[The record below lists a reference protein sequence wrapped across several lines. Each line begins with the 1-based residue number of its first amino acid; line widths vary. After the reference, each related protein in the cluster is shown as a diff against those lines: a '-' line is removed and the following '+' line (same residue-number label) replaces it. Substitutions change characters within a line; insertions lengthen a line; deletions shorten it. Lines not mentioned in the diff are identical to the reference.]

1 MLFIIFVFCELFRFA
16 LYENFKLTVYNVA
29 IRPIRP
35 IKLKTH
41 TTKKLSIEIT
51 TKSGDLAISDYKQH
65 PR

>member
-29 IRPIRP
+29 IRP